1 MLPRDLQRVLK
12 IRDYCLYIQN
22 DMRALGNEQSAF
34 LASRTSQQSIA
45 FSLLQIGELASGLSE
60 EYRNATR
67 NQMQWQPIRGLRNII
82 VHDYGK
88 VQLEEVWKIVTEDI
102 PTLKVFCNEQLPP
115 EYRQEE

>member
-22 DMRALGNEQSAF
+22 DMRALGNERSAF

-82 VHDYGK
+82 V
-88 VQLEEVWKIVTEDI
+88 QVWKIVTEDI